1 MQGVSRRLQNL
12 PEAEVLANAPNCPRN
27 AECDERH
34 LIEDVDELGTWRG
47 WPINAGEFPTTAA
60 PREQGYFL
68 PGGQDFSS
76 TAILSFCAG
85 PLQRSHFAR
94 SLNHVHLVCVQID
107 TVPDLSTRTAISATD
122 KMASQERSMPFIK
135 NLASSGPFDPT
146 ASTQMPS
153 TLKL

>member
-1 MQGVSRRLQNL
+1 MANQRR
-12 PEAEVLANAPNCPRN
+12 R
-27 AECDERH
+27 
-34 LIEDVDELGTWRG
+34 I
-47 WPINAGEFPTTAA
+47 PTTAA

-94 SLNHVHLVCVQID
+94 SLDHLHLVGLQID
-107 TVPDLSTRTAISATD
+107 TVPDLSTRAAISATA

-135 NLASSGPFDPT
+135 NLASSGPSDPA
-146 ASTQMPS
+146 ASTQMPY